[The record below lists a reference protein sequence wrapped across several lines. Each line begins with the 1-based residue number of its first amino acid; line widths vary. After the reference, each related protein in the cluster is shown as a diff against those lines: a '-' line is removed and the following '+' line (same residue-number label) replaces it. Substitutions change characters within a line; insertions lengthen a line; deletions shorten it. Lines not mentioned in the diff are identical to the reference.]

1 MTMGLNVGQL
11 AKAMTEA
18 AKGKLSDHWPEVK
31 EFAKAE
37 AKKTAET
44 LSMIEKL
51 ALAGEINAK
60 QAKALLSMQKNSAL
74 AVLLTVQGLGLL
86 TVESAINAALGAVK
100 ETVNTALGFL
110 LL

>member
-1 MTMGLNVGQL
+1 
-11 AKAMTEA
+11 
-18 AKGKLSDHWPEVK
+18 
-31 EFAKAE
+31 
-37 AKKTAET
+37 
-44 LSMIEKL
+44 
-51 ALAGEINAK
+51 
-60 QAKALLSMQKNSAL
+60 MQKNSAL

>member
-1 MTMGLNVGQL
+1 MGLNVGQL

-18 AKGKLSDHWPEVK
+18 AKGKLKEHWPEVT

-44 LSMIEKL
+44 LAMIERL
-51 ALAGEINAK
+51 AITGEINAR
-60 QAKALLSMQKNSAL
+60 QAKALLQMQKNSAM
-74 AVLLTVQGLGLL
+74 AVLLTVEGLGLL
-86 TVESAINAALGAVK
+86 TVESAINAALGAVRD
-100 ETVNTALGFL
+100 TVNTAVGFL